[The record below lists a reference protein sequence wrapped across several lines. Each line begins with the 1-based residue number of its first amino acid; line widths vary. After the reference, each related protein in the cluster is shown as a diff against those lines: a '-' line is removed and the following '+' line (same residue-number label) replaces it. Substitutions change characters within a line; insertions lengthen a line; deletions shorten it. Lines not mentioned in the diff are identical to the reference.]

1 MPRFIS
7 LLRGINISGQKQI
20 RMADL
25 TALYEG
31 SGFSDVR
38 TYIQSGNVVFNARG
52 KAGSL
57 SKKIQGAVQKRYGFN
72 VQTLVMTA
80 NEFAEVVKSNPF
92 LKSHANE
99 TSALYITFLFAK
111 PYVDFASIDLP
122 KSGDE
127 DAKLHKGHVY
137 FYGPNGYGRTKLN
150 NNYFERVLKVPATTR
165 NWKTVQTLNSMLVE
179 Q

>member
-1 MPRFIS
+1 
-7 LLRGINISGQKQI
+7 
-20 RMADL
+20 MAEL

-52 KAGSL
+52 KVGSL
-57 SKKIQGAVQKRYGFN
+57 SKKIQDAVQKRYGFN
-72 VQTLVMTA
+72 VPTLVLTA
-80 NEFAEVVKSNPF
+80 DAFAEVASSNPF
-92 LKSHANE
+92 LTGNANQ
-99 TSALYITFLFAK
+99 TSSLYVTFLFAK
-111 PYVDFASIDLP
+111 PDVDFASIDLL

-127 DAKLHKGHVY
+127 DAKLHNGHVY

-150 NNYFERVLKVPATTR
+150 NNYFVRVLKVPATTR
-165 NWKTVQTLNSMLVE
+165 NLKTVQTLNSMLISG